1 MLKITLLASGLVFFN
16 VVSAKTYKVGLEPFP
31 PIVNENSG
39 GLTEELLKK
48 AEAKMTDVKFEF
60 VHAPYKRLK
69 KSLLEDDVQL
79 IGHTPYG
86 SEVQS
91 FYKYAEELDW
101 SYPVCAEFVF
111 TNPKFLK
118 DFKSIGKIGTLVGN
132 KGFLKELKGAQ
143 DLDIFEHVSM
153 LSLVKMLEMGRIDA
167 IWFPRFVINHY
178 LEQHPV
184 GKVYRKSFPERP
196 LGIGLAVRKDK
207 EGKKLRSVLE
217 KALKQIDWRSEFDS
231 KLKDDLFCV
240 DESP

>member
-1 MLKITLLASGLVFFN
+1 MLKTTFLTLALSFSNLVLAKV
-16 VVSAKTYKVGLEPFP
+16 YKVGLEPFP
-31 PIVNENSG
+31 PIVNEKSG

-48 AEAKMTDVKFEF
+48 AEAKMKDVKFEF
-60 VHAPYKRLK
+60 VRAPYKRLK
-69 KSLLEDDVQL
+69 KSLLENDVQL

-86 SEVQS
+86 NEVKS

-132 KGFLKELKGAQ
+132 KAFLKELKGAQ
-143 DLDIFEHVSM
+143 DLEIFEHVSM
-153 LSLVKMLEMGRIDA
+153 LSLVKMLETGRIDA

-184 GKVYRKSFPERP
+184 EKVYRRSFPETP
-196 LGIGLAVRKDK
+196 LAIGLAVRKDE
-207 EGKKLRSVLE
+207 EGKKLRKILE
-217 KALKQIDWRSEFDS
+217 KALEQIDWRREFDS
-231 KLKDDLFCV
+231 KLKDNLFCV
-240 DESP
+240 NESP